1 MGRLRDKIVLVTGA
15 AGAIGSATADAIVEA
30 GGIAIT
36 TDLGGSA
43 GMDHALDVTS
53 EADWLRVV
61 AEIERAAERLDG
73 LVNAAGIAAIGSV
86 EDTDLSTWRRVIAV
100 NLDGTFLGCKHAL
113 PLLKRSGGAIVNL
126 SSVSGLVGGHNLAAY
141 NASKGGV
148 RLLTKS
154 VALHGARF
162 DPKVRCNSVHP
173 AFIEGPMADA
183 LIAQTKDPRAGAGAD
198 EPRRSARPLRQGDRG
213 RGSVRLS
220 VVRRIRLRHR
230 SRVRARRRPDRALMC
245 SVILRALAD
254 PCPDHIAVA
263 RGKLFLAVRHAQFRR
278 RAPVEQPHQVAAVGI
293 AGNDHLAEFGA
304 GREGQAHCGNALRMP
319 SISASPSSGFSTIGT
334 PASAARWRTD
344 GLGWLVIRMAG
355 AAKRRSRS
363 RWSISSPFISG
374 K

>member
-86 EDTDLSTWRRVIAV
+86 EDTDLSTWRRVMAV

-183 LIAQTKDPRAGAGAD
+183 LIAQTKDP
-198 EPRRSARPLRQGDRG
+198 E
-213 RGSVRLS
+213 
-220 VVRRIRLRHR
+220 
-230 SRVRARRRPDRALMC
+230 RARERMSRDVPLGRFGKA
-245 SVILRALAD
+245 SEVAD
-254 PCPDHIAVA
+254 LCVYLLSDESAFVT
-263 RGKLFLAVRHAQFRR
+263 G
-278 RAPVEQPHQVAAVGI
+278 
-293 AGNDHLAEFGA
+293 AEFVLDG
-304 GREGQAHCGNALRMP
+304 GL
-319 SISASPSSGFSTIGT
+319 T
-334 PASAARWRTD
+334 AR
-344 GLGWLVIRMAG
+344 
-355 AAKRRSRS
+355 
-363 RWSISSPFISG
+363 
-374 K
+374 